1 MGRYRDGLVAFCDML
16 DEFLNSVYLTS
27 EEFTDTYD
35 IFDWM
40 LPEDT
45 AIALHKQ
52 LGAPLPQ
59 VPDIIEGLSD
69 KEYAKIIYDAAE
81 QLLNSLEYH
90 FDDDDDYWDRD
101 LIEDYHVDLY
111 KEYAQHVMDMMK
123 EIMG

>member
-45 AIALHKQ
+45 ASALHKQ
-52 LGAPLPQ
+52 LGTPLPQ

-69 KEYAKIIYDAAE
+69 KEYARIIYDAAE

-90 FDDDDDYWDRD
+90 FGDDDDYWDRD

-111 KEYAQHVMDMMK
+111 KEYAQHVMNMMK